1 MIKKIIVFLI
11 LIGILIGGC
20 VFQKSPCTSIDK
32 QNIIQSIFEKISS
45 NQSKKTFIV
54 MGDRA
59 TADDV
64 ITSSDI
70 ETLLEYRFKVKNLIR
85 KLAGQVDEN
94 ELLDNNIISVGGPCA
109 NSISKSLL
117 EYKDNCAEGFN
128 RGQAKIIF
136 VETKNNIKLVV
147 AGYSEQDTSSLVKVI
162 DNFPANY
169 RVEKQ
174 NSFYPEIVHN
184 ISDKSTLFRGCII
197 QKYVKNESIKKEENI
212 SVEEKPKSDEKIK
225 EYIKIKNFTIPSYS
239 ISSWQRLNQSV
250 SEEFIVN
257 ATKLIIHKIF
267 AKPTPCNRINYTV
280 TQDDSGI
287 YIIPKDISQDKEVYC
302 VQVIAYDSIE
312 IIINLTKG
320 NYNVYVY
327 NYWEQDKPAI
337 KKSITI
343 FPEIYYNGETGIY
356 GTITLRTGNCMPR
369 VCPEGGC
376 GPSSCYKGPATGNIY
391 VFNSTIL
398 NNQTELFTVMQNS
411 DIRKSIAKTTLNGSG
426 FYNVS
431 VPSGN
436 YVLFIHL
443 GTWLACDEC
452 NVISVNNSYVRFD
465 QYMNFATS

>member
-225 EYIKIKNFTIPSYS
+225 EDIKIKNFTIPSYS

-250 SEEFIVN
+250 SE
-257 ATKLIIHKIF
+257 
-267 AKPTPCNRINYTV
+267 
-280 TQDDSGI
+280 
-287 YIIPKDISQDKEVYC
+287 
-302 VQVIAYDSIE
+302 E

-398 NNQTELFTVMQNS
+398 NNQTEIFTVMQNS